1 MPLKA
6 ADISRVRNKVVRG
19 ELIQKRK
26 KELKQAKLKKRL
38 ARKEAEARGETV
50 ERGIPRTIENTR
62 EWLGDEDGEYA
73 DPRTRPAPVTVND
86 ETGDV
91 TVDMG
96 TLSNLFP
103 TNNPTTTG
111 PEASTSELPPPPEP
125 KVLITTSPGK
135 PPTPHTRGFLQD
147 LQALL
152 GGKTRADVVPRRSPK
167 FELGRVARWAR
178 KRGYGAIMVVGED
191 HAKPTSLTVSLLP
204 YGPTAHFRLTGIT
217 LCKDIPGHAKPTSH
231 PPELVL
237 NHFATPLGLSL
248 ATLLSQLFLPPSQAA
263 KLQRQGFQG
272 RQVVLAQNSRDFVF
286 VRRYRYMFALKS
298 HRLGKTKKQSDVARI
313 TEPNP
318 EDEIDDT
325 VKTRFQEIGPQ
336 FTLKMRWIRRGPLGE
351 TGHEREAR
359 ERHEAA
365 TGEQATEYGERAE
378 GGADDGEDGDE
389 DDLEGGDEMGMAID
403 DEAINGQD
411 GDDDD
416 DDDESEAAAKKAIG
430 LDESD
435 AAGQP
440 NFSNMEDPTTAA
452 EASTSAFA
460 EEPLP
465 STTDT
470 GNSKKRPR
478 TTPRVRKKPYHALLN
493 PPPDSDSDSPEPEP
507 VPLPMNGKKKNPEL
521 KSAIATVGHTW
532 HAGKGEGGVR
542 EGAKRRE
549 WNWDARMQVSRRKF
563 FL

>member
-19 ELIQKRK
+19 DLNQKRK
-26 KELKQAKLKKRL
+26 KELKQAKLKKRI

-73 DPRTRPAPVTVND
+73 DPRTRPAPVSVNE

-96 TLSNLFP
+96 SLSNLFP
-103 TNNPTTTG
+103 TNAAA
-111 PEASTSELPPPPEP
+111 PEASTSELPPPEP

-135 PPTPHTRGFLQD
+135 PPTPHTRGFLED

-237 NHFATPLGLSL
+237 NHFTTPLGLSL

-336 FTLKMRWIRRGPLGE
+336 FTLKMRWIRRGQLGE

-359 ERHEAA
+359 EKHEAA

-378 GGADDGEDGDE
+378 GGDGEDDE
-389 DDLEGGDEMGMAID
+389 LAGGGAEDEEGMAID
-403 DEAINGQD
+403 DEDIHD
-411 GDDDD
+411 EEEDDDA
-416 DDDESEAAAKKAIG
+416 EAEAAAKKAIG
-430 LDESD
+430 LDETD

-440 NFSNMEDPTTAA
+440 NFTNLEDPTAA
-452 EASTSAFA
+452 IETEAAGKSAFA
-460 EEPLP
+460 DEPLP
-465 STTDT
+465 SSANGD
-470 GNSKKRPR
+470 NSKKRPR
-478 TTPRVRKKPYHALLN
+478 STPRVRKKPYHALLN
-493 PPPDSDSDSPEPEP
+493 PPPDSDSDSPEPEA
-507 VPLPMNGKKKNPEL
+507 VPLPMAGKKKNPEL
-521 KSAIATVGHTW
+521 KSAFDTVGHTW

>member
-19 ELIQKRK
+19 ELNQKRK
-26 KELKQAKLKKRL
+26 KDLKQQKLKRRL
-38 ARKEAEARGETV
+38 ERKEAEARGETV

-62 EWLGDEDGEYA
+62 QWLGDEDGEYA
-73 DPRTRPAPVTVND
+73 DPRTRPAAVSVND

-103 TNNPTTTG
+103 TNAPPATAEGAEDEAGAAPG
-111 PEASTSELPPPPEP
+111 PPAEP

-135 PPTPHTRGFLQD
+135 PPTPHTRGFCED

-191 HAKPTSLTVSLLP
+191 HAKPSSLTVSLLP
-204 YGPTAHFRLTGIT
+204 YGPTAAFRLTGVT

-248 ATLLSQLFLPPSQAA
+248 ATLLSQLFLPPAAAA

-298 HRLGKTKKQSDVARI
+298 HRLGKTKKQADLARM

-318 EDEIDDT
+318 DEEIDDT

-351 TGHEREAR
+351 TQDERQAR
-359 ERHEAA
+359 EQHEQA
-365 TGEQATEYGERAE
+365 TGEGATEYGDSGAAGANGEEDEE
-378 GGADDGEDGDE
+378 GMDATEEGMAVDGDE
-389 DDLEGGDEMGMAID
+389 DDE
-403 DEAINGQD
+403 EAD
-411 GDDDD
+411 ALA
-416 DDDESEAAAKKAIG
+416 EAEAKHAIG
-430 LDESD
+430 LDATD

-440 NFSNMEDPTTAA
+440 NFTNLEDPTVSAGAAGEA
-452 EASTSAFA
+452 EAG
-460 EEPLP
+460 P
-465 STTDT
+465 SDPAPQ
-470 GNSKKRPR
+470 SKKRPR
-478 TTPRVRKKPYHALLN
+478 GVPRVRQKPYHALLN
-493 PPPDSDSDSPEPEP
+493 PPPDSDSDSPEPES
-507 VPLPMNGKKKNPEL
+507 VPLPMSGKKKNPQL
-521 KSAIATVGHTW
+521 QSAFDTVGHTW

-542 EGAKRRE
+542 ESAKRRE
-549 WNWDARMQVSRRKF
+549 WNWEARMQVSRRKF